1 MSTLQM
7 LVIAMNVLLH
17 GNTLLMVLLDSWST
31 GLVASGVCWLFEH
44 EVNRDALITIVPN
57 IDVMSFWFMW
67 MLCL

>member
-17 GNTLLMVLLDSWST
+17 GNTLLMVLLDSLSA
-31 GLVASGVCWLFEH
+31 GLFASGVCWLLEH
-44 EVNRDALITIVPN
+44 EVNRDVLITIVPN
-57 IDVMSFWFMW
+57 IDVMSFLFMW

>member
-17 GNTLLMVLLDSWST
+17 GNTLLIVLLDSWSA
-31 GLVASGVCWLFEH
+31 GSVASGFCWLFEH
-44 EVNRDALITIVPN
+44 EVNRDVLITIVPN
-57 IDVMSFWFMW
+57 IDVMSFLFMW